1 MTRQATLKEHIM
13 KYEETSGEV
22 KFWLG
27 MIDWWEANQ
36 LGPVPDRMIQALSF
50 AQLKDYPAS
59 PSEIQHH

>member
-1 MTRQATLKEHIM
+1 M
-13 KYEETSGEV
+13 KNEDSSGEV

-50 AQLKDYPAS
+50 AQLKDS
-59 PSEIQHH
+59 PSGPTESQYH